1 MSRGHGEEFVDGLL
15 GYRARHPRGAAETP
29 VMTEET
35 PAALAAV
42 PGPVLRGTPVAPGLA
57 LGTAHRKDHDLFR
70 VQPQRVPRDQVEH
83 ELNRFH
89 RALSASE
96 AQLADLKQYLGGKVP
111 VDHVRIL
118 DTHVAYLKDTVFL
131 SDVENLILNEQMSLE
146 AAIVKVISDFDRIF
160 RLVENEL
167 LRERAVDL
175 RDVGIR
181 VLRNLETASAEA
193 PEEEAEASARPR
205 DYVLVARQLSIVDM
219 FNLENEHVLG
229 IVTEEGGLTSHA
241 AILARSMHIPT
252 VTGIDNLLDLVQ
264 EGDHLIV
271 DAAEGVLRV
280 NAEEVVRS
288 QFNEERAGSS
298 VGTMADDGER
308 PEWAVLPAHTADG
321 AEVRVASACGSLPEV
336 ELSSGL
342 GFSGVGLYRTE
353 LMYLVERKQPSL
365 DSLVAHYRSVVERAG
380 GEPVTFRLLDVDSSL
395 DVDYLFDGREDN
407 PALGRAGI
415 RALLAHEQVLRT
427 QLQAILR
434 VSSDD
439 TPVRIA
445 VPFVLDSSDVRRVKE
460 LLFEERFALRRLGA
474 HEGEFIAVGA
484 VVETPS
490 AALSALGL
498 IEESDFLLISLD
510 NLLQHFLGADRG
522 NHELRGLFEPIHPT
536 VLRALRELAQRS
548 EEIGKPVAVF
558 GESVLSPINLA
569 LLLGCG
575 LREFC
580 VSPVALE
587 SFLAGVARVD
597 AGEAL
602 RVAVSASQASCQA
615 DALPLIDGL
624 TN

>member
-1 MSRGHGEEFVDGLL
+1 MDGARASGPARLL
-15 GYRARHPRGAAETP
+15 GYSARHLRGAAETP
-29 VMTEET
+29 EMIEET
-35 PAALAAV
+35 PAALAT

-57 LGTAHRKDHDLFR
+57 IGLAHRKDYDLFR
-70 VQPQRVPRDQVEH
+70 SQPQRVPRDQVEH

-96 AQLADLKQYLGGKVP
+96 TQLGNLKQRLTGKVP
-111 VDHVRIL
+111 GDHARIL

-160 RLVENEL
+160 RLVENEV

-181 VLRNLETASAEA
+181 VLRNLESRTEEPEQAAAAE
-193 PEEEAEASARPR
+193 RPL

-241 AILARSMHIPT
+241 AILARSMRIPT
-252 VTGIDNLLDLVQ
+252 VTGIAGLLDQVQ

-271 DAAEGVLRV
+271 DAAEGVVRV
-280 NAEEVVRS
+280 NAEAVVRA
-288 QFNEERAGSS
+288 QYREERAGTQGDEGKDS
-298 VGTMADDGER
+298 DR
-308 PEWAVLPAHTADG
+308 PAWAVFPAVTADG
-321 AEVRVASACGSLPEV
+321 DEVVVSSACGSLPEV
-336 ELSSGL
+336 EYSVNLGL
-342 GFSGVGLYRTE
+342 TGVGLYRTE
-353 LMYLVERKQPSL
+353 LMYLVERKPPSL

-395 DVDYLFDGREDN
+395 DVQYLFEGREQN

-415 RALLAHEQVLRT
+415 RALFAHEPVLRN

-439 TPVRIA
+439 QPVRIA
-445 VPFVLDSSDVRRVKE
+445 VPFVIDSSDIRRVKE
-460 LLFEERFALRRLGA
+460 LLFEERFALRNLGA
-474 HEGEFIAVGA
+474 HEGEYIAVGA

-490 AALSALGL
+490 AALSTLGL
-498 IEESDFLLISLD
+498 IEESDFLLVSLD
-510 NLLQHFLGADRG
+510 NLQQHFLAADRS
-522 NHELRGLFEPIHPT
+522 NHELRAYFEPLHPS
-536 VLRALRELAQRS
+536 VLRSLRGLALRS
-548 EEIGKPVAVF
+548 EEIGKPLAVF
-558 GESVLSPINLA
+558 GESAVTPTNLA
-569 LLLGCG
+569 LLIGCG

-580 VSPVALE
+580 VSPVAIE
-587 SFLAGVARVD
+587 SFMARVSRVD

-602 RVAVSASQASCQA
+602 RVTTTASQASCQA
-615 DALPLIDGL
+615 DTLSLIDGL
-624 TN
+624 TESR